1 MTYFSDPLRQSDI
14 SSPTYLL
21 LLCCISPGHPG
32 GSLLLEE
39 HMLGSFLLSVSE
51 FVFYLD
57 YDFSI
62 FF

>member
-1 MTYFSDPLRQSDI
+1 MGAITCDQIQTRL
-14 SSPTYLL
+14 LL